1 MAEFIEEL
9 FPTDAHYGS
18 GFESAHATQI
28 VRTAG
33 GNEYRS
39 LRHPYVMTRLQID
52 FGRQTRDVIDRII
65 DLNWRA
71 NGTFRGFRVHHP
83 LDHSTNDYI
92 SVPTA
97 FDQPALRV
105 SQGVYQLMRWYG
117 SSSDPK
123 ASRRRIRKVAAGT
136 VLLAVGSAVHPTAM
150 WSVDANTGIVTF
162 AANKTRSIAGI
173 TKASSAVLTVGS
185 HTFTVGESVFISGV
199 SGMTQ
204 INNLRALVTAIDTTT
219 ITVAINSTAFGTW
232 TSGGTVQTQP
242 QVSETVTAGCYYHIP
257 MRFDADL
264 SGTFIGPNVITM
276 QGIGLTEILNP

>member
-1 MAEFIEEL
+1 MAEFIDEL
-9 FPTDAHYGS
+9 FPTDVNYGS
-18 GFESAHATQI
+18 GFESSHATQI

-39 LRHPYVMTRLQID
+39 LRHPYVMTGLQVD
-52 FGRQTRDVIDRII
+52 FGRQREEVIDRII

-117 SSSDPK
+117 SSGDAK
-123 ASRRRIRKVAAGT
+123 ASRRRIRKPVAGT
-136 VLLAVGSAVHPTAM
+136 VLVGVGGAIHPSGAWSADP
-150 WSVDANTGIVTF
+150 STGLITF
-162 AANKTRSIAGI
+162 SPNKSRSITGI
-173 TKASSAVLTVGS
+173 TKASNAVITVGS
-185 HTFTVGESVFISGV
+185 HTFLVGDSVFVSGV

-204 INNLRALVTAIDTTT
+204 INNLRALVTGVAATT
-219 ITVAINSTAFGTW
+219 ITVAINSSAFDAW

-242 QVSETVTAGCYYHIP
+242 QSTETVTAGCYYHIP

-264 SGTFIGPNVITM
+264 SGTFVGGNVLAVS
-276 QGIGLTEILNP
+276 GIGLTEILNP